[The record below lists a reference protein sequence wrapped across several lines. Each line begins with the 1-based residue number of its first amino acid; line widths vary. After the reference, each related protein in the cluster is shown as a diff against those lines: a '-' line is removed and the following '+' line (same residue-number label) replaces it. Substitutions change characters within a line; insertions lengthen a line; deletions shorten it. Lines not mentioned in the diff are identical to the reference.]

1 MSNSEALR
9 IVTPLLRGEGEDDV
23 SEAVEPT
30 RTPIVMQQSA
40 KAQDEA
46 VIDSHPAFS
55 AWWERWRKARTRF
68 SLVASIRRHP

>member
-1 MSNSEALR
+1 MSNSEAPR
-9 IVTPLLRGEGEDDV
+9 IVTPLFRGEEDGV

-30 RTPIVMQQSA
+30 RTAIVMQQSA
-40 KAQDEA
+40 KAQDEG

-55 AWWERWRKARTRF
+55 AWWERWRKARARF

>member
-9 IVTPLLRGEGEDDV
+9 IVTPLRRGQEGGV
-23 SEAVEPT
+23 SEDVEAT

-46 VIDSHPAFS
+46 VNDSHPAFS

-68 SLVASIRRHP
+68 SLVASIGRHP

>member
-9 IVTPLLRGEGEDDV
+9 IGTPLLRSEEVGV
-23 SEAVEPT
+23 SEAAEPN

-55 AWWERWRKARTRF
+55 AWWERWQKARTRF
-68 SLVASIRRHP
+68 SLVASIKRHP

>member
-1 MSNSEALR
+1 MSNSEGLR
-9 IVTPLLRGEGEDDV
+9 IVTPLLRGEEDGV

-46 VIDSHPAFS
+46 VIDSHPVFS